1 MRSRQILS
9 ILLKKYDMNFHVDE
23 NAKFNVVIFDNKTG
37 KRLESFSDDT
47 LPKLLR
53 KCMKFSYSIHKP
65 KTL

>member
-1 MRSRQILS
+1 
-9 ILLKKYDMNFHVDE
+9 MNFHVDE
-23 NAKFNVVIFDNKTG
+23 DAKFNVVVFDNKKA
-37 KRLESFSDDT
+37 KRLGSFSDDT